1 MKRMMKKIG
10 GLSLCA
16 VMCAAALAGCGN
28 SGGGGSSSD
37 GTVTIK
43 FVHKFPEEQRMA
55 YFEEIIADFEEA
67 NQNIKIEMTAYGD
80 EEIKIK
86 QECFWAVPMRR
97 IFSLHGAASV
107 LCSMSVQ
114 AMPWILQNI
123 LMKILS
129 GKTVST
135 R

>member
-67 NQNIKIEMTAYGD
+67 NSNIKIEMTAYGD
-80 EEIKIK
+80 EEIKDK
-86 QECFWAVPMRR
+86 TRVLLGSADAPGYFLYMERRAYYAVCPFRQC
-97 IFSLHGAASV
+97 LGYH
-107 LCSMSVQ
+107 
-114 AMPWILQNI
+114 
-123 LMKILS
+123 KIS
-129 GKTVST
+129 

>member
-43 FVHKFPEEQRMA
+43 FVHKFPKNSAWLILKKLLR
-55 YFEEIIADFEEA
+55 ISR
-67 NQNIKIEMTAYGD
+67 
-80 EEIKIK
+80 K
-86 QECFWAVPMRR
+86 QIR
-97 IFSLHGAASV
+97 ILK
-107 LCSMSVQ
+107 L
-114 AMPWILQNI
+114 
-123 LMKILS
+123 K
-129 GKTVST
+129 
-135 R
+135 